1 MTLVQYFSDGTLV
14 FNWDQLP
21 LNIREKLELR
31 DKIFSELQERVKVNE
46 HMTSKIL
53 LDLNKY
59 AISRIQSELKGFRK

>member
-31 DKIFSELQERVKVNE
+31 DKIFAELQERVKVNE